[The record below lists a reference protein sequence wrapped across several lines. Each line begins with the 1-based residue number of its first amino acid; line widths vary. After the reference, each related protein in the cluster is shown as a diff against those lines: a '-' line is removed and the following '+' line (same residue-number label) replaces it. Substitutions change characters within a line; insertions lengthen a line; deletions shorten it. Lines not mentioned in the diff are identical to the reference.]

1 MATSKGRDFYAI
13 LGVDKTANQGQ
24 IKQAYRKKAI
34 KFHPDKN
41 PGNEEAAE
49 KFKELS
55 TAYSILS
62 DPNKKRQYDL
72 HGEDGSVEELGSLN
86 VEELGTM
93 GRLFGALIT
102 KAGIPLPTEITT
114 KVLSVAQHLSKG
126 ATNVPGVEI
135 PNANA
140 LKMGE
145 VVSGTVERQ
154 AAHFYWI
161 NISEE
166 DMKNGVVVNCAS
178 HGGDKFKLV
187 FFDKEGQVNIVEESQ
202 SKKKR
207 SEANL
212 FFVPFDLYNLSE
224 SMPLSMMKKL
234 DEDIPPV
241 FMILDTFEK
250 EVRSILPGR
259 HLFCV
264 YGDNWFQSV
273 KYSLKVL
280 VAESREDQSALNIM
294 DTEKQLAEKKEHLEK
309 FQPEFID
316 LKKRYEEARKTL
328 EADIKEIDELIKDR
342 ESSYTN
348 YIQNS
353 WAKYKSQD
361 NNHYAAA
368 SNGHNGIFESF
379 GKMFSSSKK

>member
-55 TAYSILS
+55 TAYAVLS

-135 PNANA
+135 LNAND

-161 NISEE
+161 DISEE

-178 HGGDKFKLV
+178 HGGDKFKVV

-212 FFVPFDLYNLSE
+212 FFVPFDHYNLSE

-328 EADIKEIDELIKDR
+328 EADIKEIDDLIKDR